1 MIMTLRPAAEAMT
14 ASEQETGI
22 RTVSDAVAE
31 ASARLAAGGIAEP
44 RREARLILALAMG
57 ADQAIVLGYPERA
70 LDGATRARFEQ
81 LVARRL
87 KHEPFSRLKGVREFW
102 SLDFALSPETLDPR
116 PDSETLIEAALAHL
130 PNREAPLRV
139 LDLGTGTGCLLL
151 ALLSELPNAT
161 GLGIDVLPGAV
172 EIAERNATR
181 LGLSLRARF
190 DVRDWRGE
198 ITGEADVILAN
209 PPYIRSEEIQSLAPE
224 VAAFEPLVALDGGRD
239 GLDAY
244 RVLAS
249 IFPTVLTHGGLA
261 CIELGVGQAES
272 VGRLLVES
280 GLIINEI
287 RRDLSG
293 VERCLIARR

>member
-1 MIMTLRPAAEAMT
+1 MTLRPAAEATT
-14 ASEQETGI
+14 ASEQEAGI
-22 RTVSDAVAE
+22 RTVGDAVAE

-57 ADQAIVLGYPERA
+57 ADQAVVLGYPERI
-70 LDGATRARFEQ
+70 LDGTTRARLEQ

-87 KHEPFSRLKGVREFW
+87 QHEPFSRLRGMREFW
-102 SLDFALSPETLDPR
+102 SLEFALSAETLDPR

-130 PNREAPLRV
+130 PNRDAPLQV

-151 ALLSELPNAT
+151 ALLSELPNAA
-161 GLGIDVLPGAV
+161 GLGIDILPGAV
-172 EIAERNATR
+172 ESARRNAAR
-181 LGLSLRARF
+181 LGFGSRAQF
-190 DVRDWRGE
+190 ELRDWRGE
-198 ITGEADVILAN
+198 ITGKADVILAN
-209 PPYIRSEEIQSLAPE
+209 PPYIRSEDIQSLAPE
-224 VAAFEPLVALDGGRD
+224 VAAFEPLVALDGGMD

-244 RVLAS
+244 RALAP
-249 IFPTVLTHGGLA
+249 IVPMMLTRGGLA
-261 CIELGVGQAES
+261 CIELGLGQAES
-272 VGRLLVES
+272 VTRLLVES